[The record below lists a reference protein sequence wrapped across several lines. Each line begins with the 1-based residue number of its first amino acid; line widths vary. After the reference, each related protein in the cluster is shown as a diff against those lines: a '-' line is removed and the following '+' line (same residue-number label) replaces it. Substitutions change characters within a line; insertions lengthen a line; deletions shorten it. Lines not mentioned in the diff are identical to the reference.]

1 MRKLLLILVAFSC
14 VFSLTNGSVGFLPI
28 KEVNP
33 APSSG
38 DVKYSKVIL
47 KSASGWKLNSLKE
60 AKSFIVNEAF
70 SYGISPDM
78 SGNRKWVFFCS

>member
-14 VFSLTNGSVGFLPI
+14 AFSLTNGSAGFLPI

-47 KSASGWKLNSLKE
+47 KSASG
-60 AKSFIVNEAF
+60 
-70 SYGISPDM
+70 
-78 SGNRKWVFFCS
+78 